1 MGRSS
6 DSFDKQWAKKY
17 ILDPLTAPEPNQE
30 CGPGSSF
37 ASPPCRRT
45 SFNNGDSRGA
55 SSSKGTKRTNYPSPP
70 SSTSPSR
77 SVFRL
82 ENPFSDNRAT
92 SSDGQATNRPA
103 FGRSNSSS
111 HPQRYSDNRSPANLG
126 FGRSQSVR
134 QPPSA
139 HQNRASGHARSS
151 STTLD
156 KGKGPENGPSLR
168 RSGSLTQRFP
178 GDMSHRP
185 LDMIKRDVR
194 AADRA
199 PHLRKTRLPDT
210 DTIDGLDTIGGT
222 YHHGG
227 PYDATLISRNT
238 NKMYSPVEAVKDS
251 NMEALKATPKEY
263 INDSLVKHVPLQGTA
278 MIPPGGVDMTGN
290 VMRYEEGADL
300 MREPDAPGGAY
311 KRWDGIPYHPN
322 DLKGKGEPSY
332 TIERDLKQNK
342 ALRRKEVGSGISDRN
357 GVYEMQPR
365 SSGQGSSSDA
375 TRKDLGAQVRHRSI
389 SSAAASGSRP
399 NMLSPPISPDRGGAG
414 ASSTNNDLR
423 RSNTTGRR
431 ITEGLKRRFGSFRRK
446 RNSDDQ

>member
-1 MGRSS
+1 MGKSS
-6 DSFDKQWAKKY
+6 DSIDKQWAKKY
-17 ILDPLTAPEPNQE
+17 ILDPLTAPEPSQE

-37 ASPPCRRT
+37 ASPPCRRV
-45 SFNNGDSRGA
+45 SFNKNEN
-55 SSSKGTKRTNYPSPP
+55 KGPNTGKTTKRTPYPSTP

-77 SVFRL
+77 SSFQP
-82 ENPFSDNRAT
+82 ENPFSDKPAIP
-92 SSDGQATNRPA
+92 SDGQATNRPA
-103 FGRSNSSS
+103 FGRSSSS
-111 HPQRYSDNRSPANLG
+111 GHPPRYSDSRSPVNSG

-151 STTLD
+151 SASID
-156 KGKGPENGPSLR
+156 KGKGLETGGGLK

-251 NMEALKATPKEY
+251 NMEAIKATPKEY
-263 INDSLVKHVPLQGTA
+263 IQDSLVKHVPLQGTA

-332 TIERDLKQNK
+332 TIERDLQQNK
-342 ALRRKEVGSGISDRN
+342 ALRRKEVGSGISGRN

-365 SSGQGSSSDA
+365 SSAQGSGNDA
-375 TRKDLGAQVRHRSI
+375 SRKDLGAQVRQRSI
-389 SSAAASGSRP
+389 SSAAASGSRS
-399 NMLSPPISPDRGGAG
+399 NMLSPPMGPDRGGSG
-414 ASSTNNDLR
+414 APGNDMR
-423 RSNTTGRR
+423 RSNTTGKR

-446 RNSDDQ
+446 RNSEDD